1 MRGEQLFACRRVRL
15 AARGEV
21 GLALK
26 RLKRGAS
33 EWVEPPVVGA
43 LVTEV
48 AQPLLDAAHSRDSW
62 YVRPL
67 FLIPAC
73 YFAYQRSWTGV
84 FGTVFLLLT
93 SMFWFPEPA
102 VVDERVREFLE
113 REKQYLRTPWTL
125 EKVLFTLLVPISLG
139 ALFGAFWKRSFRMG
153 LFVLVAIALAKM
165 LWSVAYGGEAGTSIF
180 APALVGLLLSGAVLY
195 LAAKHWNRRK

>member
-1 MRGEQLFACRRVRL
+1 MPRERCDRWLGMGFLGLTILFILLMAL
-15 AARGEV
+15 SEPFFDWAFARHHNQ
-21 GLALK
+21 
-26 RLKRGAS
+26 
-33 EWVEPPVVGA
+33 W
-43 LVTEV
+43 
-48 AQPLLDAAHSRDSW
+48 SW

-113 REKQYLRTPWTL
+113 MEKQYLRTPWTL